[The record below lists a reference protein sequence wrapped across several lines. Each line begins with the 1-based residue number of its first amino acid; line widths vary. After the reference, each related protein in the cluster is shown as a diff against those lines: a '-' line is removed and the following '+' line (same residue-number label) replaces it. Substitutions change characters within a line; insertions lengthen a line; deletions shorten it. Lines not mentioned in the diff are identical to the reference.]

1 MIRRFQALGYRC
13 LRYVDLELDRFQVL
27 VGANAS
33 GKSTLFDALSFLEG
47 LVDVGLFKTIESRG
61 GNFQDL
67 VWKRP
72 EMALGFELAVE
83 VEIPSSGLAVYA
95 DGRYDRV
102 RYEVEIREDS
112 SRGLHIAREQWF
124 PLSADPPATSARD
137 RFPDPPTPPDTL
149 FTRFGT
155 GQSVTAPN
163 DLPGGG
169 DRTPLEVAYPVE
181 GAQNRD
187 SPLSALGRLPAV
199 PGDEFAVHHW
209 LKRELGGT
217 VSMSLDSDALR
228 RPSPPN
234 MFRYPLTRNGSTLP
248 WLVDRLRAEEREDYE
263 EWIHHVTAFLPDIS
277 SVETVVRPEDRRAY
291 LVVRYASGIFAPAW
305 SVSDGTLRLLALT
318 LLAYL
323 PSETVPCRR
332 FFIEE
337 PENGLHPDAVDA
349 VYDSLA
355 SVYDQQVFVA
365 THSPAILRRAYPEE
379 IFCFAR
385 VEDDTTDIVRGDH
398 HPMLREWKENVDTTA
413 LFSTGVF
420 G

>member
-33 GKSTLFDALSFLEG
+33 GKSTLFDALSFLGG
-47 LVDVGLFKTIESRG
+47 LVDDGLFKTIEQRG

-72 EMALGFELAVE
+72 ETALGFEMAVE
-83 VEIPSSGLAVYA
+83 VEIPSSGLAAYA

-102 RYEVEIREDS
+102 RYEVEIREDA
-112 SRGLHIAREQWF
+112 SRGLLIACEQWF
-124 PLSADPPATSARD
+124 PLSAGPAAARARD

-149 FTRFGT
+149 FTRFGPDQPA
-155 GQSVTAPN
+155 GAPN

-169 DRTPLEVAYPVE
+169 DRTPLDVPYPVE
-181 GAQNRD
+181 AVQSPD
-187 SPLSALGRLPAV
+187 SLISALGRLPAV
-199 PGDEFAVHHW
+199 ADEDFAVHRW
-209 LKRELGGT
+209 LKGELGGA
-217 VSMSLDSDALR
+217 VSVSLDAGTLQ
-228 RPSPPN
+228 RPSPPS
-234 MFRYPLTRNGSTLP
+234 MADHPLTHHGSNLP
-248 WLVDRLRAEEREDYE
+248 WLVDRLRVEGREDYE
-263 EWIHHVTAFLPDIS
+263 EWIDHVTAFLPDIR
-277 SVETVVRPEDRRAY
+277 SVETVVRPEDRHAY
-291 LVVRYASGIFAPAW
+291 LIVRYASGLFAPAW
-305 SVSDGTLRLLALT
+305 AVSGGTLRLLALT

-323 PSETVPCRR
+323 PSETISCRR

-355 SVYDQQVFVA
+355 SVYDHQVFVA
-365 THSPAILRRAYPEE
+365 TYSQGFVRRAFPEE
-379 IFCFAR
+379 ILCFAR
-385 VEDDTTDIVRGDH
+385 IGDETTDIVRGDR
-398 HPMLREWKENVDTTA
+398 HPILAGWDGWKDPTL
-413 LFSTGVF
+413 LFATGVF